1 MPILGVTASSIS
13 GHLIA
18 PDNGVM
24 FPIGMVQVGSSTPSV
39 TFSSIPSTY
48 KHLQIRGLIRNTRTS
63 DRAGSPAMRFN
74 SDSGSNYS
82 YHRMY
87 GDGAAPGADSGAS
100 QTLMYAIGLAT
111 DLNTAGIFGVAIWD
125 ILDYANTNK
134 YKTVRALAGFDNNRT
149 SDAGVV
155 GINSGSW
162 RNTDAVT
169 SITLLPNVNDWA
181 VGSTFALYGIK
192 GEEE

>member
-1 MPILGVTASSIS
+1 
-13 GHLIA
+13 
-18 PDNGVM
+18 
-24 FPIGMVQVGSSTPSV
+24 
-39 TFSSIPSTY
+39 
-48 KHLQIRGLIRNTRTS
+48 
-63 DRAGSPAMRFN
+63 MRFN

-87 GDGAAPGADSGAS
+87 GDGAAGADSGAS

-149 SDAGVV
+149 SDGGVV

-169 SITLLPNVNDWA
+169 SITLLPNVNEWSL
-181 VGSTFALYGIK
+181 GSTFALYGIK